1 MRDKGALPLKV
12 RKQKKWMLS
21 AGVILVFIMGVSFF
35 FPNIAHGQTPA
46 QDWVNQQLNALNLD
60 EIQTYWNQVVNQ
72 YNGFLPESQ
81 HMTFLDFLK
90 SDKQGLFREWT
101 VGSLRF
107 IFHELIVNGK
117 LLGTLILLTVLSM
130 ILQTIQNAFEH
141 HAVSKVAYAVVYLV
155 LIILTL
161 NSFRVAI
168 DYTTTAVHT
177 MSSFLLAL
185 IPLVFAL
192 MATSGGATSIALF
205 HPLIIFLINTSGW
218 LISTIILPLLFMS
231 ALLHIVSTLTEHYKV
246 TQLANLMRNLAIGGL
261 AGFFA
266 IFLGVMS
273 VQGAATAIS
282 DGIIVRTAKFVTGN
296 FVPVVGRMFTD
307 AADTVFSASVLV
319 KNTIGI
325 AGLFILVALIAFPA
339 IKVFVLALIY
349 NIASAVLQPLG
360 GGPIIEC
367 LGIMAKSMVFIFAA
381 LAIVSMMFFFALTII
396 IASGNLSLMA
406 RG

>member
-1 MRDKGALPLKV
+1 MPKYKPWTLLIFLLFIVVSLSFP
-12 RKQKKWMLS
+12 KQVL
-21 AGVILVFIMGVSFF
+21 AD
-35 FPNIAHGQTPA
+35 TPA
-46 QDWVNQQLNALNLD
+46 QNFVNQQLQQLNLD
-60 EIQTYWNQVVNQ
+60 DIQTFWNSVVDQ
-72 YNGFLPESQ
+72 YNGFLPESE

-90 SDKQGLFREWT
+90 SDKQGLIREWT
-101 VGSLRF
+101 SGALRYV
-107 IFHELIVNGK
+107 FHELIVNGK

-141 HAVSKVAYAVVYLV
+141 RAVSKVAYAVVYLV

-168 DYTTTAVHT
+168 DYTTTAVQS
-177 MSSFLLAL
+177 MSHFLLAL
-185 IPLVFAL
+185 MPMIFAL
-192 MATSGGATSIALF
+192 MASSGGAASVTLF
-205 HPLIIFLINTSGW
+205 HPMIIFLINTSGW
-218 LISTIILPLLFMS
+218 LISSIILPLLFMS
-231 ALLHIVSTLTEHYKV
+231 ALLLIVSTLTEHYKV
-246 TQLANLMRNLAIGGL
+246 TQLANLMRNLSIGGL

-282 DGIIVRTAKFVTGN
+282 DGFLVRTAKFVTGN

-307 AADTVFSASVLV
+307 AADTVFGASVLV

-325 AGLFILVALIAFPA
+325 AGLFILVGLIAFPA

-349 NIASAVLQPLG
+349 NLAAAILQPLG

-381 LAIVSMMFFFALTII
+381 LAIVSMMFFLALTII
-396 IASGNLSLMA
+396 IASGNLSLMV
-406 RG
+406 R

>member
-1 MRDKGALPLKV
+1 
-12 RKQKKWMLS
+12 MLS
-21 AGVILVFIMGVSFF
+21 IGVLLFLLIGVSFI
-35 FPNIAHGQTPA
+35 FPNVAYGQTPA
-46 QDWVNQQLNALNLD
+46 QDWVNQQLKSLNLD
-60 EIQTYWNQVVNQ
+60 DIQTYWNQVVNQ

-81 HMTFLDFLK
+81 QMTFFDFLK
-90 SDKQGLFREWT
+90 SDKQGLIREWT
-101 VGSLRF
+101 VGGLRF

-117 LLGTLILLTVLSM
+117 LLGTLILLTVFSM
-130 ILQTIQNAFEH
+130 ILQTIQNAFESRS
-141 HAVSKVAYAVVYLV
+141 VSKVAYAVVYMV

-168 DYTTTAVHT
+168 DYTTNAVQS
-177 MSSFLLAL
+177 MSHFLLAL
-185 IPLVFAL
+185 VPLIFAL
-192 MATSGGATSIALF
+192 TATSGGATSIAFF

-231 ALLHIVSTLTEHYKV
+231 ALLHIVSTLNEHYKV

-282 DGIIVRTAKFVTGN
+282 DGILVRTAKFVAGN

-307 AADTVFSASVLV
+307 AADTVFSASVLL
-319 KNTIGI
+319 KNTVGI
-325 AGLFILVALIAFPA
+325 AGLFILVALVAFPA

-349 NIASAVLQPLG
+349 NVASAVLQPLG
-360 GGPIIEC
+360 GGPIIDC

-381 LAIVSMMFFFALTII
+381 LAIVCMMFFLALTII
-396 IASGNLSLMA
+396 IASGDLSLMV
-406 RG
+406 R

>member
-1 MRDKGALPLKV
+1 M
-12 RKQKKWMLS
+12 KQFKQWMLPI
-21 AGVILVFIMGVSFF
+21 GFLLVLVGGTFL
-35 FPNIAHGQTPA
+35 FPELARAETPT
-46 QDWVNQQLNALNLD
+46 QDWVDQQLKQLNLD
-60 EIQTYWNQVVNQ
+60 DIQTFWNSVVDQ
-72 YNGFLPESQ
+72 YNGFLPESEQ
-81 HMTFLDFLK
+81 MTFLDFLK

-101 VGSLRF
+101 TGA
-107 IFHELIVNGK
+107 IKYMFHELIINGK

-141 HAVSKVAYAVVYLV
+141 RAVSKVAYAVVYMV

-168 DYTTTAVHT
+168 DYTTNAVDS
-177 MSSFLLAL
+177 MSHFLLAL
-185 IPLVFAL
+185 MPLIFAIT
-192 MATSGGATSIALF
+192 ATSGGATSVAFF
-205 HPLIIFLINTSGW
+205 HPMIIFLVNTSGW

-246 TQLANLMRNLAIGGL
+246 TQLANLMRNVAIGGL

-282 DGIIVRTAKFVTGN
+282 DGVLVRTAKFVTGN

-307 AADTVFSASVLV
+307 AADTVFSASLLV

-325 AGLFILVALIAFPA
+325 AGLFILVALIAIPA
-339 IKVFVLALIY
+339 IKVLVLALIY

-381 LAIVSMMFFFALTII
+381 LAIVSMMFFLALTII
-396 IASGNLSLMA
+396 IASGNLSLMV
-406 RG
+406 R